1 MDLSALLPA
10 IDGAVGLDRLRSRMS
25 ADGALMLGVS
35 DGAKAAVLAAL
46 ARDVSRPILIIT
58 AKPQHAE
65 ALVDELQAW
74 LGDTAGRVL
83 LFSERDALPYERLTP
98 DPDDVQRRLAVLD
111 ALAPPIPITSDQ
123 SPITSP
129 IVVAC
134 AAAIAQRTLTPDELT
149 RATVAL
155 TRGRTIRQDDLLRAL
170 DAGGYRIEPQVSAPG
185 EASRRGGIVDVW
197 PPAEELPLRIEL
209 FGDQVESIRSFD
221 PATQRSSGMRDTLHI
236 GPAREMVLDHA
247 RMQHLAEQMQV
258 AGLHGKQRVRFAA
271 DVEALRNGESFA
283 GDDLYAP
290 FLAAGT
296 LLDYVADGGN
306 DGRGLKA
313 RATGSRTPARAQAQ
327 QAAPLHGIAALVVID
342 EPADV
347 AAVQQE
353 RDEAAHEA
361 RRELELRGELP
372 LGMPDPHVEWPE
384 LHAAIEALPHRLSL
398 SRWAT
403 GEHEAPDAHAA
414 VRLPFGPV
422 VAFGGQLRVLAEEL
436 TQTLRGKQQVVIVS
450 TQSKRLAE
458 LLEEHDVFGHVA
470 TTIEAPRL
478 GRGALTIIHG
488 SLPHG
493 WSVGEEGAGL
503 TLLTDAEVFGF
514 SKQRRAPPR
523 KGASREAFLADLVA
537 GEYVVHIEHGIAR
550 FAGLV
555 RKDVG
560 GNEHEFLE
568 LQYADGDRLYVPTE
582 QVDRVSRYVGPSE
595 HRPSLTRLGSQEW
608 PRAKAR
614 VRRAVQELATEL
626 LRLYASREVAEGHAF
641 SPDAAWQ
648 TELEAS
654 FPYVETPDQVGA
666 IRDVKRDMEDV
677 RPMDRLVCGDVGYGK
692 TEVAVRAAFKAVTD
706 GTQVAVLVPT
716 TVLAQ
721 QHFNT
726 FRHRLAGFPVKVEML
741 SRFRSDREQREVVS
755 GAAAGS
761 VDIVIG
767 THRLLQKDVAFKNL
781 GLIIID
787 EEQRFG
793 VTHKERLKQLR
804 SQVDVLTLTATPIPR
819 TLNMALTGIRDMST
833 IETPPE
839 ERLPIKTYVTEFDDH
854 LVREAITREM
864 ERGGQVYFVHN
875 RVHNIELVTRQLRDI
890 VPEAEILIGHGQ
902 MHEDQ
907 LERVMLDFTEGK
919 ADVLVCT
926 TIIESG
932 LDIPNVNT
940 IIINNADRFGLAQLY
955 QLRGRVGRGA
965 ARAYAYLL
973 YEKHKALSEVAQK
986 RLQTIFEATELGA
999 GFQIALRDL
1008 EIRGAGNLLGGEQS
1022 GQIGTVGFD
1031 LYVKLLA
1038 DAVEGLKALA
1048 RGEPPPPSR
1057 MQPAVQIDVPLTAF
1071 IPESYVGDLN
1081 LRLSLYQRMAAAD
1094 APDAAADL
1102 ERELNDRFGPPPTP
1116 VRNLLY
1122 IVRVRVLAKRAHIAS
1137 ISREEGA
1144 AGGRVLSVRALDGYD
1159 FRAQLAPTARR
1170 ELERA
1175 DGVTIGHAQLR
1186 IDLALAGDQWRET
1199 LVKALEA
1206 AAGA

>member
-1 MDLSALLPA
+1 MDLSALLPV
-10 IDGAVGLDRLRSRMS
+10 IDETVALDRLRSRMF
-25 ADGALMLGVS
+25 AGVPLLLGVS
-35 DGAKAAVLAAL
+35 DGAKAAVLAAI
-46 ARDVSRPILIIT
+46 ARDATQPILVVVP
-58 AKPQHAE
+58 KPQHAE
-65 ALVDELQAW
+65 ALVDELAAW
-74 LGDTAGRVL
+74 LGDDERHRVL
-83 LFSERDALPYERLTP
+83 LFPERDALPYERLAP
-98 DPDDVQRRLAVLD
+98 DLDDVTARLQVLD
-111 ALAPPIPITSDQ
+111 ALATAG
-123 SPITSP
+123 SPDASAAP
-129 IVVAC
+129 VVVAC
-134 AAAIAQRTLTPDELT
+134 AAAIAQRTLTPDELSRT
-149 RATVAL
+149 TVAL
-155 TRGRTIRQDDLLRAL
+155 AVGAKAGQHDLLRAL
-170 DAGGYRIEPQVSAPG
+170 DAGGYRVEPQVTAPG

-209 FGDQVESIRSFD
+209 LGDDVESIRSFD
-221 PATQRSSGMRDTLHI
+221 PATQRSRELREAVRI
-236 GPAREMVLDHA
+236 GPARELVVDRE
-247 RMQHLAEQMQV
+247 RMRHLAELMQLSGLRGEQRERFESDV
-258 AGLHGKQRVRFAA
+258 SALAHAEPLADEAGRLVWER
-271 DVEALRNGESFA
+271 
-283 GDDLYAP
+283 YTP

-296 LLDYVADGGN
+296 LLDH
-306 DGRGLKA
+306 L
-313 RATGSRTPARAQAQ
+313 PA
-327 QAAPLHGIAALVVID
+327 GVLVVVD

-347 AAVQQE
+347 AAVQRE
-353 RDEAAHEA
+353 RDEQAHEA
-361 RRELELRGELP
+361 RRELEARGELP
-372 LGMPDPHVEWPE
+372 HGMPEPHLPQPE
-384 LHAAIEALPHRLSL
+384 LQQAIEAQPHRLSL

-403 GEHEAPDAHAA
+403 GDGEAAPAEPQDATAA

-422 VAFGGQLRVLAEEL
+422 AAYGGRLRVLAEEL
-436 TQTLRGKQQVVIVS
+436 AVILRGGQQVIIVS

-458 LLEEHDVFGHVA
+458 LLEEHDVFARVA
-470 TTIEAPRL
+470 DTMTEPQL
-478 GRGALTIIHG
+478 GRGALTIMHG

-514 SKQRRAPPR
+514 SKQRRAPAR
-523 KGASREAFLADLVA
+523 RGTARETFLADLVP
-537 GEYVVHIEHGIAR
+537 GEYVVHIEHGIAK
-550 FAGLV
+550 FAGLA
-555 RKDVG
+555 RKGIG
-560 GNEHEFLE
+560 GEEREYLE
-568 LQYADGDRLYVPTE
+568 LQYADGDRLFVPTE

-626 LRLYASREVAEGHAF
+626 LRLYASREVAEGQAF
-641 SPDAAWQ
+641 SPDTAWQ

-654 FPYVETPDQVGA
+654 FPYVETVDQASA
-666 IRDVKRDMEDV
+666 IRDVKRDMEEL

-692 TEVAVRAAFKAVTD
+692 TEVAVRAAFKAVME

-721 QHFNT
+721 QHFST
-726 FRHRLAGFPVKVEML
+726 FRQRMAGFPVKVEML
-741 SRFRSDREQREVVS
+741 SRFRSDKDQRRV
-755 GAAAGS
+755 AADAATGN

-793 VTHKERLKQLR
+793 VAHKERLKQMR
-804 SQVDVLTLTATPIPR
+804 AQVDVLTLTATPIPR

-854 LVREAITREM
+854 LVREAITREL

-875 RVHNIELVTRQLRDI
+875 RVHNIELTARKLRDI

-902 MHEDQ
+902 MPEDQ
-907 LERVMLDFTEGK
+907 LERVMFDFTEGK

-940 IIINNADRFGLAQLY
+940 IIINNADKFGLAQLY
-955 QLRGRVGRGA
+955 QLRGRVGRSA
-965 ARAYAYLL
+965 ARAHAYLL
-973 YEKHKALSEVAQK
+973 YEKHHALSQVAQQ

-1008 EIRGAGNLLGGEQS
+1008 EIRGAGNLLGAEQS

-1048 RGEPPPPSR
+1048 KGEPPPPSS
-1057 MQPAVQIDVPLTAF
+1057 MQPPVVVDVPLAAF
-1071 IPESYVGDLN
+1071 IPESYIGDLN
-1081 LRLSLYQRMAAAD
+1081 LRLSLYQRMASSE
-1094 APDAAADL
+1094 APDAADDL

-1116 VRNLLY
+1116 ARNLLY
-1122 IVRVRVLAKRAHIAS
+1122 IIRLRVLAKRAHVISIA
-1137 ISREEGA
+1137 REEA
-1144 AGGRVLSVRALDGYD
+1144 PGGQPVLSLRAAEGHD
-1159 FRAQLAPTARR
+1159 FREQMPPSARAA
-1170 ELERA
+1170 LER
-1175 DGVTIGHAQLR
+1175 DGGVTVGHAQLR
-1186 IDLALAGDQWRET
+1186 IDLEAAGAAWRDLLVRALQ
-1199 LVKALEA
+1199 A
-1206 AAGA
+1206 AAGTDPVAAAAGEIRSR